1 MNRTAAVQRIN
12 QGIGF
17 RASGNALE
25 STIVSMLQEAQRD
38 LERGK
43 TLPRFLLQENQ
54 TLALVSG
61 AHTAALPTGFL
72 RESDDNALH
81 FFPSTTT
88 RPVFLAR
95 RYFKD
100 SLLAPSETLEDSP
113 LPSQSVPPSVFV
125 IRKTTIDFVTNANQN
140 YTLYWDY
147 YKAAALLTTDIENEW
162 LVETPGP
169 SMGAPEWLIGEAGY
183 RIAKD
188 LRDADAMSIF
198 DGLRTQGR
206 AACFGEDI
214 ASELASG
221 PLQMGANQ

>member
-1 MNRTAAVQRIN
+1 MLRTAAIARIN

-17 RASGNALE
+17 RAAGGALDAN
-25 STIVSMLQEAQRD
+25 IILMLKEAQRD

-54 TLALVSG
+54 TLTLASA
-61 AHTAALPTGFL
+61 AHTSVLPTGFL
-72 RESDDNALH
+72 RESDENRLH
-81 FFPSTTT
+81 FFPSTSSK
-88 RPVFLAR
+88 PIYLSR
-95 RYFKD
+95 RYFPD
-100 SLLAPSETLEDSP
+100 AALAPSATLEDSS
-113 LPSQSVPPSVFV
+113 LPVTAVPPSVYV
-125 IRKTTIDFVTNANQN
+125 VRKATIDFITTANQA

-147 YKAAALLTTDIENEW
+147 YKAAQVLDTNIENEW

-188 LRDADAMSIF
+188 LRDAEAVGIF